1 MLKKERILEVASEHF
16 SRFGYSKTTMADIGR
31 GVGLNKASL
40 YYYYKNKEA
49 LFVEVTKKE
58 RKLFLKQT
66 LQEIDSLDLYREQI
80 TTYISNSINFNK
92 IRLNVLQ
99 ISPDIINSIASEMQ
113 EVYNSARE
121 NDRIQFESLILRG
134 VESGEF
140 SSLQNDDTSRV
151 AATIVQVVDSLLSNR
166 CPIYLEGKERDLRYD
181 ELNEEICFT
190 VDLILRGIS
199 S

>member
-1 MLKKERILEVASEHF
+1 
-16 SRFGYSKTTMADIGR
+16 
-31 GVGLNKASL
+31 
-40 YYYYKNKEA
+40 
-49 LFVEVTKKE
+49 
-58 RKLFLKQT
+58 
-66 LQEIDSLDLYREQI
+66 
-80 TTYISNSINFNK
+80 
-92 IRLNVLQ
+92 
-99 ISPDIINSIASEMQ
+99 MQ

-166 CPIYLEGKERDLRYD
+166 CTIYLEGKERDLRYD